1 MLCFSIEFSAT
12 TSTFGFFVA
21 GLPGPGPE
29 PPRADSRYPRDPTA
43 GVDEVTLV
51 NPGRLV
57 PAADVGAWLHS
68 NFLRQQRNQLSIR
81 TLGEKAFMAGRGV
94 SAT

>member
-1 MLCFSIEFSAT
+1 M
-12 TSTFGFFVA
+12 TSTSGLDVA
-21 GLPGPGPE
+21 GLPAPGPE
-29 PPRADSRYPRDPTA
+29 PLRVQSRYPRDPTA

-51 NPGRLV
+51 SPGRLV
-57 PAADVGAWLHS
+57 PAADVGARLHS
-68 NFLRQQRNQLSIR
+68 NFLRQQRNQASIR